1 MVLCGPTTK
10 DESGLKMAQ
19 RLCSRVADRATLA
32 LTEPAYESAP
42 ASGRVRVPTAIIH
55 TLIRLNLFYPGVL
68 TPSLSI
74 STALKSQAYLPDKR
88 RVARLAVN
96 QAPERYIKLFMLVDS
111 NDGHLGFSSSLS

>member
-55 TLIRLNLFYPGVL
+55 TLIRVNLFYPGVL

-74 STALKSQAYLPDKR
+74 STAFSNLFN
-88 RVARLAVN
+88 RVSCFLASVI
-96 QAPERYIKLFMLVDS
+96 QRQY
-111 NDGHLGFSSSLS
+111 SLRCV